1 MAKITRDKFK
11 VEKSVFDA
19 FTIKNL
25 QKLETEGFFDIE
37 TLSPLYMGKE
47 SNVFIGF
54 GDHGDVIIKI
64 YRLENCDFNKM
75 FDYIKNDPRFTKIR
89 KSKRDVILNW
99 CKREHRNLL
108 KAREG
113 KVRVPTI
120 YSVKNNVLVMELI
133 GNPAMKIKDQIPL
146 NPSKFYKDLIEQ
158 IQRLLDAGL
167 VHADLSKF
175 NILNLDEKPVLI
187 DFSQSTPRNS
197 LRAREFFKRDL
208 KNVNT
213 FFQKI
218 GLDEKELKTIEDFK
232 TK

>member
-1 MAKITRDKFK
+1 MAKVTKDKFK

-19 FTIKNL
+19 FTIKTL
-25 QKLETEGFFDIE
+25 QKLETEGFFDME
-37 TLSPLYMGKE
+37 TLSPLYIGKE
-47 SNVFIGF
+47 ANVFMGF
-54 GDHGDVIIKI
+54 GDHGEIIVKI

-75 FDYIKNDPRFTKIR
+75 YDYIKNDPRFTKLR

-113 KVRVPTI
+113 KVRVPTV

-133 GNPAMKIKDQIPL
+133 GTPAMKIKDQIPK
-146 NPSKFYKDLIEQ
+146 NPSKFYKDLINQ

-175 NILNLDEKPVLI
+175 NILNFDEKPVLI
-187 DFSQSTPRNS
+187 DFSQSTPRNA
-197 LRAREFFKRDL
+197 LRSKEYFERDLVNVNSFFK
-208 KNVNT
+208 
-213 FFQKI
+213 KI
-218 GLDEKELKTIEDFK
+218 GVKDKELKTLEDFK